1 MQRLLIVDDVELNR
15 ALLGEM
21 FRTQYQLSEADNG
34 KVAIEILEREHEEIA
49 AVLLDLVMP
58 ELDGFGVLDE
68 MIRRGWIGRIPVVMI
83 TAESSDSV
91 MQKGYEMGAADI
103 ISKPFNPNI
112 VRQRIRNVI
121 EQYSYR
127 NNLESLVWE
136 QTQKLRRQSRELRE
150 NSIQLVDILS
160 TIIEFKNT
168 ESVKHISNIRVLTR
182 ILLGELSK
190 SHREYG
196 LTVEMVEAASEAAAM
211 HDVGKI
217 AIPDHILNK
226 PGKLTAEEYEIMK
239 THTLRGCEILE
250 KIAAV
255 RKLSYYSYCYE
266 ICRHHHERWDGR
278 GYPDGLKGD
287 EIPIWAQAVSLAD
300 VYDALTSKRVY
311 KDAVASEKAVNMIL
325 NGECGVFNP
334 ILLECFL
341 KILPRIE
348 ESLENDYV
356 EAESEKREP
365 VAVTLPT
372 ETQGVPDV
380 SARTLRLLELE
391 RQRYR
396 IMSDLSGEILFEYDL
411 QRGNLTFSEKYQE
424 LTGGDLVISNIK
436 EYAWENNIITYKTQE
451 NFYRALEEV
460 SPENPSCKVQAQINL
475 DGKGMQWYEVYIH
488 SLWDMEYSP
497 ICISYLGKLINID
510 RRKREELRLQKAAE
524 RDPLTEIWN
533 RTVMKEKV
541 TGLISNKTLT
551 KGAFCFIDIDDFKKV
566 NDSFGHAFGD
576 SILRRVAQSLRKG
589 IRDTD
594 FVARIGGD
602 EFVMFFLE
610 IGREEV
616 EMRIDCILYEFRKE
630 FSSYQI
636 STSIGV
642 AMYPEDGQDYNTL
655 MQKADDA
662 LYQAK
667 QQGKDKQCFYED
679 RPYARELRSHL

>member
-34 KVAIEILEREHEEIA
+34 RVAIEILEQEHEEIA

-58 ELDGFGVLDE
+58 ELDGFGVLEE

-103 ISKPFNPNI
+103 ISKPFNSNI

-136 QTQKLRRQSRELRE
+136 QTQKLRRQSEELRE

-168 ESVKHISNIRVLTR
+168 ESVKHISNIRVITR
-182 ILLGELSK
+182 ILLSELSR

-196 LTVEMVEAASEAAAM
+196 LTMEMVESASEAAAM

-226 PGKLTAEEYEIMK
+226 PGKLTSEEYEIMK

-250 KIAAV
+250 KIGAM
-255 RKLSYYSYCYE
+255 RKLSYYDYCYE
-266 ICRHHHERWDGR
+266 ICRHHHERWDGK

-311 KDAVASEKAVNMIL
+311 KEAVASDKAVEMIL
-325 NGECGVFNP
+325 NNECGVFNP
-334 ILLECFL
+334 VLLDCFL
-341 KILPRIE
+341 KILPKINE
-348 ESLENDYV
+348 CLEDDYKGM
-356 EAESEKREP
+356 ESEKREFA
-365 VAVTLPT
+365 AVTQPEKT
-372 ETQGVPDV
+372 PDI
-380 SARTLRLLELE
+380 SDRTLRLLELE
-391 RQRYR
+391 RQRYK

-411 QRGNLTFSEKYQE
+411 QEGTLTFSEKYQE
-424 LTGGDLVISNIK
+424 LTGDKLVYNDISRYKWDVNVISHR
-436 EYAWENNIITYKTQE
+436 TQE
-451 NFYRALEEV
+451 NFYLAMKEI
-460 SPENPSCKVQAQINL
+460 SPDNPSCKIQAQINL

-488 SLWDMEYSP
+488 SLWDMEYMP
-497 ICISYLGKLINID
+497 TCISYLGKLINID
-510 RRKREELRLQKAAE
+510 KRKKEELRLQKAAE

-533 RTVMKEKV
+533 RNVMKEKI
-541 TGLISNKTLT
+541 TNLFSRGKLE
-551 KGAFCFIDIDDFKKV
+551 KGAFCFIDIDNFKNV
-566 NDSFGHAFGD
+566 NDSFGHSFGD
-576 SILRRVAQSLRKG
+576 SILRRVAQSLRHG

-594 FVARIGGD
+594 FLARVGGD
-602 EFVMFFLE
+602 EFVVFFLE
-610 IGREEV
+610 MGREEV
-616 EMRIDCILYEFRKE
+616 EARIDGMLYDFRRD
-630 FSSYQI
+630 FSDYHI
-636 STSIGV
+636 STSVGV
-642 AMYPEDGQDYNTL
+642 AMYPEDGEDYDTL
-655 MQKADDA
+655 FKKADDA

-679 RPYARELRSHL
+679 RLDTQELRSRL